1 MKLYA
6 NFELWDPWKIVP
18 QITTIFFTTLIV
30 ALIAGIYFC
39 KVKKMDIKKEPR
51 GLVLLVE
58 ICVKNVENL
67 VVSILGPSFK
77 WLTVYF
83 LYLIT
88 YIIVG
93 NLLGIVG
100 LESQMTSYTTTFSL
114 GLVTFIGIYVFGIKF
129 QKLAFFTKY
138 LNPLELFTQFV
149 PLVSISFRLFG
160 NILGGSI
167 IMALMYQFTALL
179 SSKIPVIGQVNFLA
193 GFLAPWLHF
202 YFDIFFGFIQ
212 AIIFAILTLVYWKLQ
227 IGDET
232 ITDNNKIIINMRD
245 ADG

>member
-1 MKLYA
+1 MRFYA
-6 NFELWDPWKIVP
+6 NFELWNPWQIVP

-30 ALIAGIYFC
+30 AVIAGIYFY
-39 KVKKMDIKKEPR
+39 KVKKMDSSKEPR

-58 ICVKNVENL
+58 ICVKNIENL
-67 VVSILGPSFK
+67 VVSILGSRFK

-88 YIIVG
+88 YIVVG
-93 NLLGIVG
+93 NLLGIIG

-138 LNPLELFTQFV
+138 LNPIELFTQFV
-149 PLVSISFRLFG
+149 PLISISFRLFG

-179 SSKIPVIGQVNFLA
+179 SSKVPVIGQINFLA
-193 GFLAPWLHF
+193 GFLAPLLHF
-202 YFDIFFGFIQ
+202 YFDMFFGFIQ
-212 AIIFAILTLVYWKLQ
+212 AVIFAILTLVYWKLE
-227 IGDET
+227 IRDEAMN
-232 ITDNNKIIINMRD
+232 DNNKIIINVRD